1 MFFLNYRWITYEDL
15 ESTANYF
22 GRGLRSLGL
31 NPRDKICIFAD
42 TRSEWM
48 MAAQGCFKQ
57 CFPLCT
63 LYTNLGEEAVVHGLN
78 QTQVNYFSNLD
89 KMICYKLYFVTEIV
103 LTYCE
108 KKIVLVIEKKF
119 EGREFLKF
127 FGNRMLF

>member
-1 MFFLNYRWITYEDL
+1 MLFFFNYRWITYEDL

-89 KMICYKLYFVTEIV
+89 KKICYKN
-103 LTYCE
+103 
-108 KKIVLVIEKKF
+108 KF
-119 EGREFLKF
+119 S
-127 FGNRMLF
+127 